1 MNFVDDR
8 KTGSRVRRDSGCKV
22 EVQETRSDVFA
33 QASVTAS
40 DSALV
45 WTGMNYYSGW
55 HLEKSEHTEGV
66 HATEV
71 WDEHVGVIE

>member
-1 MNFVDDR
+1 M
-8 KTGSRVRRDSGCKV
+8 
-22 EVQETRSDVFA
+22 FA

-45 WTGMNYYSGW
+45 WTGMNYYSEW

-71 WDEHVGVIE
+71 WDEQVGVIE